1 MILILHSVCLV
12 SLIRIVTIT
21 RMDFEDVT
29 WKFAVLA
36 YWGAVEVNLAI
47 ICACLMTLK
56 PLVVRVWPTLLASTA
71 RHETYGEKPAEK
83 KKQVSVGGS
92 STGTNGGEEEGP
104 TVLGDEEEGH
114 IFTRLDD
121 SDKGGGFD
129 EKTVELKSY
138 ELGHARG
145 VPMGE
150 SKAHED
156 VGTSLSLLAGA
167 AFNERDTVND
177 ILRRT
182 M

>member
-1 MILILHSVCLV
+1 MNSVCLV

-47 ICACLMTLK
+47 ICACLTTLK
-56 PLVVRVWPTLLASTA
+56 PLVVRIWPTLLASTT

-83 KKQVSVGGS
+83 KNQVSVGGS
-92 STGTNGGEEEGP
+92 SFGTNGEEEGP

-114 IFTRLDD
+114 VSTRLDD
-121 SDKGGGFD
+121 SDKKGGFD
-129 EKTVELKSY
+129 EKIVELKSH

-150 SKAHED
+150 SKAHETL
-156 VGTSLSLLAGA
+156 G
-167 AFNERDTVND
+167 
-177 ILRRT
+177 LR
-182 M
+182 